1 MSDADIAI
9 PMDLSRYTFDPCCPL
24 PSDRASRNHVIEKGP
39 IRPTQCAF
47 PVNKQ
52 GRKILTTWYSNYSWL
67 EYSRSSDKAF
77 CFYCR
82 IFNKQI
88 SQKGDPAFINSGFS
102 NWKKTERF
110 SKHEQSECHRYSV
123 ESFKAWEKQKS
134 IDHLISEGAAKRES
148 YRQERVKKNCTI
160 IGKLFDITRL
170 LGKLNLAFRGHRDV
184 DSANRGIFKEFVEFV
199 SQTDPILNKHL
210 LSAPEN
216 AKYLSPEIQNQY
228 IAMIGSAIRKETIKR
243 VKEAGAYSIIA
254 DETPDNSK
262 KEQLALVVRCVYQG
276 VVEERLLAVKTVDE
290 TDAKTLLKTIM
301 DELNECEIPIA
312 MLRGQCYDGASNVS
326 GIHAGLQAHSIKAI
340 YHTIESVIATLKEII
355 EKEKKPNIYAEA
367 KGLLRNIDFEFIF
380 ALEVLKAILF
390 VSKGVSDKL
399 QTEDLD
405 VVTGCERVADLN
417 SAITEL
423 RNDAKFELFWQEAT
437 RKCKRLDTDGPK
449 EERIRKLPRRYEE
462 NPSTAVHLDPKAN
475 LRVKFYYNGLFYL
488 GPERLDSPEA
498 LKKIQVAVDW
508 YKGDLDTDSL
518 EGQLASLQKSQIL
531 KRVISPARARKEK
544 KTATFVELYDEI
556 KDDLSCFG
564 EVKKLMEIALSL
576 PLTSCSAERAFSKLK
591 IIKNRLRSTMGQERL
606 QSLMLMSVESDFL
619 KNLDIEMLVK
629 DFADFAPRRMDLV

>member
-1 MSDADIAI
+1 MSDAEKAI

-52 GRKILTTWYSNYSWL
+52 GRKFLTTWYSKYSWL

-88 SQKGDPAFINSGFS
+88 SQKGDPAFINNGFS

-110 SKHEQSECHRYSV
+110 SNHEQSECHRYSV
-123 ESFKAWEKQKS
+123 ESFKAWEKQKP

-170 LGKLNLAFRGHRDV
+170 LGKLNLAFRGHREDV

-199 SQTDPILNKHL
+199 SQTDPILNEHL

-228 IAMIGSAIRKETIKR
+228 IAMIGSAIRRETIRR

-262 KEQLALVVRCVYQG
+262 KEQLALVVRYVYQG

-326 GIHAGLQAHSIKAI
+326 GIHAGLQAAPNAMKCSSKTRTKLSPPKVFDLESNNAEASKMKKTTYVLKKLSDTRWACRADSIKAI
-340 YHTIESVIATLKEII
+340 YHTIESVIATLEEII

-367 KGLLRNIDFEFIF
+367 KGLLINIDFEFIF

-437 RKCKRLDTDGPK
+437 RKCKRLDINEPK

-475 LRVKFYYNGLFYL
+475 LRVNFYYNVLDLMTASISTRFDSHSAPILQGLFYL

-498 LKKIQVAVDW
+498 LKKIQIAVDW
-508 YKGDLDTDSL
+508 YKDDLDTDSL

-531 KRVISPARARKEK
+531 KRVISTARARKEK

-564 EVKKLMEIALSL
+564 E
-576 PLTSCSAERAFSKLK
+576 
-591 IIKNRLRSTMGQERL
+591 
-606 QSLMLMSVESDFL
+606 
-619 KNLDIEMLVK
+619 
-629 DFADFAPRRMDLV
+629 